1 MNDIIIRITSITTI
15 KGKVCFVSFS
25 MDIPDIP
32 EPTKSTPPTG
42 GVNKPIPQF
51 RISMT
56 PNCIGLRPMVFNTG
70 RSIGVTMTMIGA
82 IPRIDQVFL
91 FLVWIYPEFYTFLH
105 YPYYYTIYFMSIQV
119 FGLFS
124 ITSVTS
130 MDMSYIS
137 IAEARGFTTHLIKLK
152 NSYFSL
158 SFFFNSPIRIR
169 ASRGVD

>member
-1 MNDIIIRITSITTI
+1 MKYILFYLCILPFVGITL
-15 KGKVCFVSFS
+15 
-25 MDIPDIP
+25 
-32 EPTKSTPPTG
+32 
-42 GVNKPIPQF
+42 
-51 RISMT
+51 R
-56 PNCIGLRPMVFNTG
+56 LRPMVLNTG

-91 FLVWIYPEFYTFLH
+91 FLIWICPEFNTFLY
-105 YPYYYTIYFMSIQV
+105 YPCYYTIYFLSIQV